1 MSKKKGK
8 FDLTQLVKDGF
19 IKDGETL
26 CFVSDPKQTCVVSK
40 QPNGE
45 FKVKTA
51 DGVTTVHAFAQKCLG
66 QEPPEHAT
74 RWVRTTGGKTLYEI
88 WHQDDE
94 YSHAA

>member
-8 FDLTQLVKDGF
+8 FDLTQLVKDGH

-26 CFVSDPKQTCVVSK
+26 CFVSDPKQACTVMK

-45 FKVKTA
+45 FKVKTE

-66 QEPPEHAT
+66 QEPPEHAA
-74 RWVRTTGGKTLYEI
+74 RWVKAASGKTLYEI
-88 WHQDDE
+88 WRQDDD
-94 YSHAA
+94 YSYAA